1 MFCIINL
8 NKNYQKFQTY
18 FVKNLRMRQISKGL
32 ELIACVLLAVFV
44 MFSMKNEQQP
54 AMVKAD
60 LSILIFIELL
70 ILKIL
75 QSKNN

>member
-18 FVKNLRMRQISKGL
+18 FVKNLRMRQISKWL

>member
-18 FVKNLRMRQISKGL
+18 FVKNLRMRQISKWL

-54 AMVKAD
+54 AMVKAY